1 MIPRRTFLAIA
12 ALGVAGMGRAAATE
26 SGTTQKGREFLA
38 KLFDPD
44 LGLLPE
50 YRGARVYWLSHDNY
64 LAARVLKE
72 SHPDISRSIIAAIEK
87 EGLKQS
93 DGKTELV
100 IGEQARVL
108 PFCHYSLTDVRKVGE
123 KVIRTEMA
131 TEQVMNG
138 WEQYVDLLCLASIA
152 EGRNPAGQRHWE
164 AVVRLWDG
172 SGFNDVAAQ
181 KHQQYATYKLALAL
195 IAGSRRQ
202 ASGNTLEAIREKLLL
217 LQDES
222 GGWVT
227 DYDRDGKQIGVANV
241 ETTCLAIL
249 GLEEFSK
256 LQAVLSE

>member
-1 MIPRRTFLAIA
+1 MISRRAFLAISALA
-12 ALGVAGMGRAAATE
+12 AAGFVRAATVE
-26 SGTTQKGREFLA
+26 SSPTQKGREFLA

-44 LGLLPE
+44 VGLLPE
-50 YRGARVYWLSHDNY
+50 FRGARVYWLSHDNY
-64 LAARVLKE
+64 LAARVLGE
-72 SHPDISRSIIAAIEK
+72 SHPDISRAIVATIEK
-87 EGLKQS
+87 DGLKQS

-100 IGEQARVL
+100 VGEKARVL
-108 PFCHYSLTDVRKVGE
+108 PFRHYSLTDVRKVGE

-152 EGRNPAGQRHWE
+152 EGRNPAGQQHWE

-172 SGFNDVAAQ
+172 SGFRDVAAE

-195 IAGSRRQ
+195 IAGSRLH
-202 ASGNTLEAIREKLLL
+202 ATGKILEAIHEKLLL

-222 GGWVT
+222 GGWIT
-227 DYDRDGKQIGVANV
+227 DYNRDGKRLGVANV

-256 LQAVLSE
+256 LRAAK

>member
-1 MIPRRTFLAIA
+1 MISRRAFLVIA
-12 ALGVAGMGRAAATE
+12 ALGAAGVGRAATTE
-26 SGTTQKGREFLA
+26 SSSTQKGRDFLA

-50 YRGARVYWLSHDNY
+50 FRGARVYWLSHDNY
-64 LAARVLKE
+64 LAARVLRE
-72 SHPDISRSIIAAIEK
+72 SHPDISRSIGAAIEK

-100 IGEQARVL
+100 VGEQARVL
-108 PFCHYSLTDVRKVGE
+108 PFRHYSLTDVRKIGE

-152 EGRNPAGQRHWE
+152 EGRNPAGQQHWG

-172 SGFNDVAAQ
+172 RGFNDIAAE

-195 IAGSRRQ
+195 IAGSRLQ
-202 ASGNTLEAIREKLLL
+202 ATGKTLEAIHEKLLL

-227 DYDRDGKQIGVANV
+227 DYDRDGKRLGVANV

-249 GLEEFSK
+249 GIEEFLK
-256 LQAVLSE
+256 VRQRE